1 MNSTNSR
8 PAELAIPVASLTALR
23 HALADEVGDDA
34 AARAL
39 QVAGVA
45 AGHAFYDT
53 LAYGVS
59 AAGRNGEADPAEWS
73 EATFWRRLGDL
84 FQRRGWGRI
93 RNHEPLHTGVGALD
107 AFDWVEAEPEA
118 GAARPS
124 CFFTAGLLANLLGR
138 VVGDDVAVL
147 EVGCRS
153 RGDEHCRFLYGSP
166 ETLDVVF
173 ARIRSG
179 ADIEETLATLA

>member
-1 MNSTNSR
+1 MNSTNPR

-39 QVAGVA
+39 QIAGVA

-53 LAYGVS
+53 LTHAAS
-59 AAGRNGEADPAEWS
+59 AGGRNGEQDPSDWS
-73 EATFWRRLGDL
+73 EATFWRRLADL
-84 FQRRGWGRI
+84 FERRGWGRI
-93 RNHEPLHTGVGALD
+93 RTAQVHTGIGALD
-107 AFDWVEAEPEA
+107 AFDWVEAQPES
-118 GAARPS
+118 GAPRPT

-147 EVGCRS
+147 EVSCRS
-153 RGDEHCRFLYGSP
+153 RGDDHCRFLYGSP

-173 ARIRSG
+173 SRIRNG
-179 ADIEETLATLA
+179 ADVEETLATLT

>member
-1 MNSTNSR
+1 MNSTTQR

-39 QVAGVA
+39 QIAGVA
-45 AGHAFYDT
+45 AGHAFFDT
-53 LAYGVS
+53 LSHVGS
-59 AAGRNGEADPAEWS
+59 AGGRTGDADPATWS
-73 EATFWRRLGDL
+73 EPVFWRLLADL
-84 FQRRGWGRI
+84 FERRGWGRI
-93 RNHEPLHTGVGALD
+93 RNGTAHAGVGAID
-107 AFDWVEAEPEA
+107 AFDWVEAQPDA
-118 GAARPS
+118 GALRPS

-147 EVGCRS
+147 EVSCRS
-153 RGDEHCRFLYGSP
+153 RGDAHCRFLYGSP

-173 ARIRSG
+173 SRIRNG
-179 ADIEETLATLA
+179 ADVEETLATLA

>member
-1 MNSTNSR
+1 MNSMNQR

-23 HALADEVGDDA
+23 NALADEVGDDP

-45 AGHAFYDT
+45 AGHAFFDT
-53 LAYGVS
+53 LAHAGS
-59 AAGRNGEADPAEWS
+59 AGGRTGDADPATWS
-73 EATFWRRLGDL
+73 ESVFWRLLADL
-84 FQRRGWGRI
+84 FERRGWGRI
-93 RNHEPLHTGVGALD
+93 RNAQAHAGVGAID
-107 AFDWVEAEPEA
+107 AFDWVESQQDA
-118 GAARPS
+118 GALRPS

-147 EVGCRS
+147 EVSCRS
-153 RGDEHCRFLYGSP
+153 RGDAHCRFLYGSP

-173 ARIRSG
+173 SRIRNG
-179 ADIEETLATLA
+179 ADVEETLATLA